1 MWTEQY
7 ELLLRVTDLVK
18 KLCEEPLNN
27 NVQSLRT
34 LIGMMRARWGT
45 GRLDAFRAW
54 LWLSCTGGSGAVQEG
69 EERVVVGGLDGWY
82 GVQADAF
89 VGAVQALVVHAES
102 CGGGDA

>member
-1 MWTEQY
+1 MY
-7 ELLLRVTDLVK
+7 V
-18 KLCEEPLNN
+18 
-27 NVQSLRT
+27 SLRFIYVDDT
-34 LIGMMRARWGT
+34 CQHGGTHIGVSVRAGVQGDWMLFTR
-45 GRLDAFRAW
+45 
-54 LWLSCTGGSGAVQEG
+54 LWLSCRGGSAAVHEG